1 MRAQHLQEPSPRTSE
16 RVHVRRA
23 LKENKM
29 DGWQYPELEEEE
41 DMSWVIK
48 DNPTA
53 TYLNGLNGQGGAV

>member
-1 MRAQHLQEPSPRTSE
+1 
-16 RVHVRRA
+16 
-23 LKENKM
+23 M